1 MAGNSREA
9 KEVNIEVASETN
21 AVAAFWPTQNAE
33 YASISGAPTVAAWG
47 TAVFTA
53 VWANNVSGP
62 WIPFVS
68 TEASALTFGPG
79 TSGIGRLYVAGKA
92 FFGVRVSTGEGAS
105 EKVTLQAWTD
115 EDRQA
120 RR

>member
-1 MAGNSREA
+1 MNSRPA
-9 KEVNIEVASETN
+9 QEVNINVASEAN
-21 AVAAFWPTQNAE
+21 AVAAYWPVGNAE
-33 YASISGAPTVAAWG
+33 YASIAGALTQAAWG

-53 VWANNVSGP
+53 VWANDAAGP

-79 TSGIGRLYVAGKA
+79 VSGIGRLYVAGKA
-92 FFGVRVSTGEGAS
+92 FFGVRISTGEGAS
-105 EKVTLQAWTD
+105 EKVVLQAWTD